1 MLEQRDNRLA
11 LQNATVMR
19 EMAQDSREATVYTQQ
34 DSTDMR
40 IIATVT
46 LVFLP
51 GTFTAVRTSVTCPK
65 TILANYPPLGT
76 F

>member
-19 EMAQDSREATVYTQQ
+19 QMAQDSREAAVYTQQ

-51 GTFTAVRTSVTCPK
+51 GTFTAVRISTASS
-65 TILANYPPLGT
+65 NY
-76 F
+76 FS